1 MTLNSIIIADDSAG
15 CNIADLCVSLKDST
29 LQLLNQYAISHP
41 GVGLNSRECL
51 SAHVTKQNL
60 SEHLCQINSNNFI
73 CFWYGH
79 GQKQSFSIGGEDIV
93 TTRENH
99 YIFSNALIYTFS
111 CHNGGGLADELI
123 RNQTK
128 VFVGYK
134 GKAYCPDGIN
144 DITTAIVMSFLNSFF
159 DGKTISEAMND
170 LKSAYEHSIY
180 DDTLDPFQRSYFHEN
195 RDNLVVKGNDAITI
209 EDLLIVADQGEIE

>member
-1 MTLNSIIIADDSAG
+1 MTLNSVIIADDSAE

-29 LQLLNQYAISHP
+29 LQLLNQYALFHP
-41 GVGLNSRECL
+41 DVGLNSREYL

-60 SEHLCQINSNNFI
+60 SEHLRQVNSNNFI

-79 GQKQSFSIGGEDIV
+79 GQEQSFSIGGEDIV

-111 CHNGGGLADELI
+111 CHNGGGLADALI

-159 DGKTISEAMND
+159 DGKTIFEAMND

-180 DDTLDPFQRSYFHEN
+180 DDTLDPIQRFLFQEN
-195 RDNLVVKGNDAITI
+195 RDNLVVKGNGDFTI
-209 EDLLIVADQGEIE
+209 NDILVVSDYEVI